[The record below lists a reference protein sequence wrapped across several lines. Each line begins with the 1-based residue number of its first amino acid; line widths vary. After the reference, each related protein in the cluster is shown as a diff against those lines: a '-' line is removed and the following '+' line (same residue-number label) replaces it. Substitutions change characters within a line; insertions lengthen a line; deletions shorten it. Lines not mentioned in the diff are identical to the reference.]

1 MSSFIAKKLYQES
14 IIEKSDVDACIYGI
28 QITMANLINFAI
40 ALSIGLFTDTL
51 IEMALFYSIFVSL
64 RFFCGGYHAESYLK
78 CFSLFSVTCLCYLG
92 MLRVVTEYGR
102 YKTVLFVVAVIFLGI
117 CIFAKAPIE
126 HENRPFTVEERVQFR
141 KRSIQLYF
149 GWSAIGTIL
158 CVKQIESLSVGF
170 ICVFAIIAIYML
182 VGRRGKHEEENA

>member
-1 MSSFIAKKLYQES
+1 M
-14 IIEKSDVDACIYGI
+14 
-28 QITMANLINFAI
+28 
-40 ALSIGLFTDTL
+40 
-51 IEMALFYSIFVSL
+51 
-64 RFFCGGYHAESYLK
+64 
-78 CFSLFSVTCLCYLG
+78 
-92 MLRVVTEYGR
+92 
-102 YKTVLFVVAVIFLGI
+102 AVIFLGI